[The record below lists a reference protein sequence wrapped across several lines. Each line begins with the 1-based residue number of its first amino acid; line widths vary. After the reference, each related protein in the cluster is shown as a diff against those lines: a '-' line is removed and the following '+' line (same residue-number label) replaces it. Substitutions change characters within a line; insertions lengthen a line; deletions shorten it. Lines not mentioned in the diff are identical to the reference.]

1 MFILECTDT
10 VQLCYNARKIL
21 VIVKEFIKILQWSI
35 PLLLIFLGTW
45 DMFKAVTKG
54 DDQKAVQDATKAFIR
69 RLTSGVIVFLVPFI
83 IRLVLGFVEN
93 NMLSSS
99 NGDVSATSWIGCWNN
114 VADKNSSYFAGC
126 NNIYQNSSSTS

>member
-10 VQLCYNARKIL
+10 IQFCYNARKIL
-21 VIVKEFIKILQWSI
+21 IIVKEFIKILQWSV

-69 RLTSGVIVFLVPFI
+69 RLISGVVVFLVPFL
-83 IRLVLGFVEN
+83 IRLVLGLVESN
-93 NMLSSS
+93 IISNS
-99 NGDVSATSWIGCWNN
+99 NGDVSATSWVGCWNN
-114 VADKNSSYFAGC
+114 VENKNSDYFAGC
-126 NNIYQNSSSTS
+126 KSS